1 MKVFKTSAPL
11 PTLDSMLNPDIFDD
25 IQEFYDFYLESIKEK
40 MNSEDENDLIHSEI
54 LSSTGTLIE
63 FILDKENYHLCLK
76 RCEIYYV
83 MTEEYEKANEC
94 LKLLKRLRK

>member
-1 MKVFKTSAPL
+1 MKVFRTSAPV
-11 PTLDSMLNPDIFDD
+11 PNLDSMLNPEIFDD

-40 MNSEDENDLIHSEI
+40 MHSDDENHLIHSE
-54 LSSTGTLIE
+54 LLTHSGTLIE

-76 RCEIYYV
+76 RCEMYYV

-94 LKLLKRLRK
+94 LILLKRLGK